1 MAMVER
7 VLLWLLSLLL
17 GLLFPVS
24 RDTPD
29 RLSEKQIL
37 YNSLPHPYLA
47 GYYSADGSEITIT
60 GLKVLHKHLDGELD
74 YMYVEDVVI
83 PDEIDGI
90 PVTAIEEEAFA
101 VSFEDMFL
109 DENGNIV
116 KDKDGRILHD
126 AIQRITVGNNVRSV
140 GYLAFQHIPLTI
152 VGKNVMEI
160 GRNYVFDC
168 SARRCTICCYE
179 NSAVYRNLMNPN
191 NYGGMFAE
199 KNSLGTIILIEESDL
214 TSETATI
221 DEDLFV
227 RGLPQDVTP
236 QTLTDHVSV
245 DGDALLRVQG
255 DTISTGT
262 KIELVNSTYGTID
275 NIYTVVNEG
284 DLDGDG
290 AFNSADD
297 YALLRCYAAGLSAPQ
312 ENPAAYAAADLNGD
326 GLVNSTDLTCM
337 RVHAAN

>member
-1 MAMVER
+1 
-7 VLLWLLSLLL
+7 
-17 GLLFPVS
+17 
-24 RDTPD
+24 
-29 RLSEKQIL
+29 
-37 YNSLPHPYLA
+37 
-47 GYYSADGSEITIT
+47 
-60 GLKVLHKHLDGELD
+60 
-74 YMYVEDVVI
+74 
-83 PDEIDGI
+83 
-90 PVTAIEEEAFA
+90 
-101 VSFEDMFL
+101 
-109 DENGNIV
+109 
-116 KDKDGRILHD
+116 
-126 AIQRITVGNNVRSV
+126 
-140 GYLAFQHIPLTI
+140 
-152 VGKNVMEI
+152 
-160 GRNYVFDC
+160 
-168 SARRCTICCYE
+168 
-179 NSAVYRNLMNPN
+179 MNPN

-227 RGLPQDVTP
+227 RGLPQGLTA

-290 AFNSADD
+290 TLYSADD
-297 YALLRCYAAGLSAPQ
+297 YALLRRYAAGLGAPQ

-337 RVHAAN
+337 RAHAAN